1 MSVQRNV
8 SSRCNSSRI
17 CMSEHLSVVAWSGY
31 GPLGSLSLLP
41 ASWAMAYHGN
51 VVALINVHILLGLL
65 PLV

>member
-1 MSVQRNV
+1 
-8 SSRCNSSRI
+8 
-17 CMSEHLSVVAWSGY
+17 MSEHLSVVAWSGY
-31 GPLGSLSLLP
+31 GPLGSLPLAL